1 MTQKKK
7 AKQTDDL
14 LVKAVSV
21 DDFLVLESFPND
33 SVNNLNIFRLW
44 ERRSNAF
51 FFLNLNIKKC
61 KAFAYLSC
69 HFISFE
75 QWLIH
80 YVSLRSEFRVT
91 ITISA

>member
-33 SVNNLNIFRLW
+33 SVNNFIILRLW
-44 ERRSNAF
+44 ERLSNDF
-51 FFLNLNIKKC
+51 F
-61 KAFAYLSC
+61 
-69 HFISFE
+69 
-75 QWLIH
+75 
-80 YVSLRSEFRVT
+80 T
-91 ITISA
+91 